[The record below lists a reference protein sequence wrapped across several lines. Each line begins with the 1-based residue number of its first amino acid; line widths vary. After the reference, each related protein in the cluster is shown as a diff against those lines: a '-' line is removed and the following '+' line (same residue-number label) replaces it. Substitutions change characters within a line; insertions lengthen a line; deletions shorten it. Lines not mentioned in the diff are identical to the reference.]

1 MFFVLRP
8 PPPPISFPMVR
19 PLEILAQ
26 LHKVSEI
33 VPKSLFLCVNRR
45 PFRYGFSAGSK
56 AIWFRACLHGGG
68 RPQIGEVT
76 WGGSPHLS
84 CKRDQIKMT
93 DYMDRRLPHLSGLP
107 QLPEVHHLHV
117 NILKPYCDSSFA
129 HLPSIVHVSQEN
141 LETMRAQFL
150 FWRAVW
156 ERGKLRCI
164 MRDVQ
169 MSDWHFRD
177 EMICEQRNNTL
188 LVICNKC
195 TFNKLSNNIFEVL
208 NF

>member
-8 PPPPISFPMVR
+8 PPLPISFPMVR

-33 VPKSLFLCVNRR
+33 APKSLFLCVNRR

-84 CKRDQIKMT
+84 CKRDQIKMR
-93 DYMDRRLPHLSGLP
+93 DFMDRKVTPSKRFTSTTRGPPPPCKHSQALLWFILCTSSIHCTRLPRESG
-107 QLPEVHHLHV
+107 
-117 NILKPYCDSSFA
+117 NNACAIFILAGGVGEGVTKMYHERCANVGLTFS
-129 HLPSIVHVSQEN
+129 
-141 LETMRAQFL
+141 
-150 FWRAVW
+150 WRNDLW
-156 ERGKLRCI
+156 TK
-164 MRDVQ
+164 
-169 MSDWHFRD
+169 
-177 EMICEQRNNTL
+177 
-188 LVICNKC
+188 K
-195 TFNKLSNNIFEVL
+195 
-208 NF
+208 